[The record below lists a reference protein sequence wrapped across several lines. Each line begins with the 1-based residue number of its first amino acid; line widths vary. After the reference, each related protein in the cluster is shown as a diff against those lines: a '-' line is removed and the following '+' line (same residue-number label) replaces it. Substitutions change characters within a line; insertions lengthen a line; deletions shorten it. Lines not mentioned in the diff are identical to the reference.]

1 MKKTMKKLMVL
12 IMTMMMGM
20 SLVAC
25 GGADKQPAI
34 DAFNKTSTSFN
45 EVANIINENPQAYD
59 QDLVDTMVDMAGVLN
74 EHKQILESDDDVEE
88 EKLQEMIDWYGTV
101 DEWSGLLRLR
111 KKFQNSLLLDHVVK
125 TAYHRGGRIGVP
137 ALF

>member
-34 DAFNKTSTSFN
+34 DAFNKTSTSLMRLQTLSTKIHRLMIRIWLIQWSTWP
-45 EVANIINENPQAYD
+45 VCSMSINR
-59 QDLVDTMVDMAGVLN
+59 
-74 EHKQILESDDDVEE
+74 S
-88 EKLQEMIDWYGTV
+88 
-101 DEWSGLLRLR
+101 
-111 KKFQNSLLLDHVVK
+111 
-125 TAYHRGGRIGVP
+125 
-137 ALF
+137 

>member
-34 DAFNKTSTSFN
+34 DAVMLLCQHYQRKST
-45 EVANIINENPQAYD
+45 
-59 QDLVDTMVDMAGVLN
+59 
-74 EHKQILESDDDVEE
+74 
-88 EKLQEMIDWYGTV
+88 
-101 DEWSGLLRLR
+101 GL
-111 KKFQNSLLLDHVVK
+111 
-125 TAYHRGGRIGVP
+125 
-137 ALF
+137 

>member
-59 QDLVDTMVDMAGVLN
+59 QDLVTMVDMAGVLN

-101 DEWSGLLRLR
+101 DEWVA
-111 KKFQNSLLLDHVVK
+111 QVK
-125 TAYHRGGRIGVP
+125 EEISK
-137 ALF
+137 

>member
-45 EVANIINENPQAYD
+45 EVANIIN
-59 QDLVDTMVDMAGVLN
+59 
-74 EHKQILESDDDVEE
+74 QIHRL
-88 EKLQEMIDWYGTV
+88 MIRIWLIQ
-101 DEWSGLLRLR
+101 WSTWPVCSMSINR
-111 KKFQNSLLLDHVVK
+111 S
-125 TAYHRGGRIGVP
+125 
-137 ALF
+137 

>member
-25 GGADKQPAI
+25 GGADKQPA
-34 DAFNKTSTSFN
+34 
-45 EVANIINENPQAYD
+45 IINENPQAYD

-101 DEWSGLLRLR
+101 DEWVA
-111 KKFQNSLLLDHVVK
+111 QVK
-125 TAYHRGGRIGVP
+125 EEISK
-137 ALF
+137 

>member
-12 IMTMMMGM
+12 IMTIMMGM

-34 DAFNKTSTSFN
+34 DAFNNTSTSFN

-59 QDLVDTMVDMAGVLN
+59 QDLVDTM
-74 EHKQILESDDDVEE
+74 
-88 EKLQEMIDWYGTV
+88 IDWYGTV
-101 DEWSGLLRLR
+101 DEWVA
-111 KKFQNSLLLDHVVK
+111 QVK
-125 TAYHRGGRIGVP
+125 EQIGK
-137 ALF
+137 

>member
-1 MKKTMKKLMVL
+1 MVL

-59 QDLVDTMVDMAGVLN
+59 QDLVDTM
-74 EHKQILESDDDVEE
+74 
-88 EKLQEMIDWYGTV
+88 IDWYGTV
-101 DEWSGLLRLR
+101 DEWVS
-111 KKFQNSLLLDHVVK
+111 QVK
-125 TAYHRGGRIGVP
+125 EQIGK
-137 ALF
+137 

>member
-1 MKKTMKKLMVL
+1 MQISSLRLMRSIRQVHL
-12 IMTMMMGM
+12 
-20 SLVAC
+20 
-25 GGADKQPAI
+25 
-34 DAFNKTSTSFN
+34 FN

-101 DEWSGLLRLR
+101 DEWVA
-111 KKFQNSLLLDHVVK
+111 QVK
-125 TAYHRGGRIGVP
+125 EQISK
-137 ALF
+137 

>member
-12 IMTMMMGM
+12 IMTMMMGI

-59 QDLVDTMVDMAGVLN
+59 QDLVDTM
-74 EHKQILESDDDVEE
+74 
-88 EKLQEMIDWYGTV
+88 IDWYGTV
-101 DEWSGLLRLR
+101 DEWVS
-111 KKFQNSLLLDHVVK
+111 QVK
-125 TAYHRGGRIGVP
+125 EQIGK
-137 ALF
+137 

>member
-34 DAFNKTSTSFN
+34 DAFKLYPNTCEQFYRHFSHYCFCGPSFLIAIKITSKLSNFILHQFGGFPPYS
-45 EVANIINENPQAYD
+45 ALCCPILQRYALSIRAHPYD
-59 QDLVDTMVDMAGVLN
+59 A
-74 EHKQILESDDDVEE
+74 
-88 EKLQEMIDWYGTV
+88 
-101 DEWSGLLRLR
+101 
-111 KKFQNSLLLDHVVK
+111 
-125 TAYHRGGRIGVP
+125 
-137 ALF
+137 

>member
-59 QDLVDTMVDMAGVLN
+59 QDLVDTM
-74 EHKQILESDDDVEE
+74 
-88 EKLQEMIDWYGTV
+88 IDWYGTV
-101 DEWSGLLRLR
+101 DEWVS
-111 KKFQNSLLLDHVVK
+111 QVK
-125 TAYHRGGRIGVP
+125 EQIGK
-137 ALF
+137 

>member
-12 IMTMMMGM
+12 IITMMMGM

-59 QDLVDTMVDMAGVLN
+59 QDLVDTM
-74 EHKQILESDDDVEE
+74 
-88 EKLQEMIDWYGTV
+88 IDWYGTV
-101 DEWSGLLRLR
+101 DEWVA
-111 KKFQNSLLLDHVVK
+111 QVK
-125 TAYHRGGRIGVP
+125 EQIGK
-137 ALF
+137 

>member
-74 EHKQILESDDDVEE
+74 EHKQILESDDVEE

-101 DEWSGLLRLR
+101 DEWVA
-111 KKFQNSLLLDHVVK
+111 QVK
-125 TAYHRGGRIGVP
+125 EEISK
-137 ALF
+137 

>member
-12 IMTMMMGM
+12 IITMMMGM

-59 QDLVDTMVDMAGVLN
+59 QDLVDTM
-74 EHKQILESDDDVEE
+74 
-88 EKLQEMIDWYGTV
+88 IDWYGTV
-101 DEWSGLLRLR
+101 DEWVA
-111 KKFQNSLLLDHVVK
+111 QVK
-125 TAYHRGGRIGVP
+125 EQISK
-137 ALF
+137 

>member
-59 QDLVDTMVDMAGVLN
+59 QDLVDTM
-74 EHKQILESDDDVEE
+74 
-88 EKLQEMIDWYGTV
+88 IDWYGTV
-101 DEWSGLLRLR
+101 DEWVA
-111 KKFQNSLLLDHVVK
+111 QVK
-125 TAYHRGGRIGVP
+125 EQISK
-137 ALF
+137 